1 MVDAAD
7 TSLLCWQSVE
17 IFNLLYVKPIMNCLS
32 SVGSSTELHY
42 ITGGRD
48 RHKKSEAKNMADF
61 DAIPMATGSFWPGK
75 YHWPG

>member
-1 MVDAAD
+1 
-7 TSLLCWQSVE
+7 
-17 IFNLLYVKPIMNCLS
+17 MNCLS

-75 YHWPG
+75 YH